1 MLLFKLL
8 KNDPPPRPPTL
19 DKGKERERGGGALIE
34 VTQPSGE
41 PHHLRLKRPLHGS
54 LCSLEFLIIKCY
66 ATPFID
72 V

>member
-8 KNDPPPRPPTL
+8 KNDPPGPPPWT
-19 DKGKERERGGGALIE
+19 KEKRERGGGALIE